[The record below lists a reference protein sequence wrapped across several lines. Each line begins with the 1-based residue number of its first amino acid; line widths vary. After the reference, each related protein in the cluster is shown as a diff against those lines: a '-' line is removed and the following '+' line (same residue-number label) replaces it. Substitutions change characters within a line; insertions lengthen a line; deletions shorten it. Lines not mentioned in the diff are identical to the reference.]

1 MTLHGVMGASGH
13 CDTVWPRGTKG
24 QLWYHGIVA
33 VVAPWDQGDHCD
45 TTGPHETKDSC
56 NSVGHMEERDCFD
69 TVRLH
74 GAKESIVIIQ
84 EKRELLQ
91 MIQLL
96 DFFNVTSVRGLFIFA
111 QGEGN

>member
-1 MTLHGVMGASGH
+1 MTLHGVMGA
-13 CDTVWPRGTKG
+13 RG
-24 QLWYHGIVA
+24 
-33 VVAPWDQGDHCD
+33 HCD
-45 TTGPHETKDSC
+45 TTGPHGTKDSC
-56 NSVGHMEERDCFD
+56 NRVGHMEERDCFD
-69 TVRLH
+69 TVGLH
-74 GAKESIVIIQ
+74 GAKESIVIMQ